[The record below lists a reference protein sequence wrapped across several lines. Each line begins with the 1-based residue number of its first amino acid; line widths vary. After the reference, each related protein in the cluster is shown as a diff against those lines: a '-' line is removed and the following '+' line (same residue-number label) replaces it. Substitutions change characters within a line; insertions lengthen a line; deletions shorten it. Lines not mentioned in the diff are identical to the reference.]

1 MTKFVAGILILSFSG
16 LALAEEKPGYR
27 TPMLP
32 PPVEVLPGAALRSH
46 NTGGF
51 EGANL
56 PRALT
61 RGEAA
66 VFPYSMVGPVVF
78 RSGRDQFSGSATL
91 IKPTVALTAAHNLYD
106 GQSGF
111 STNVRF
117 ALGQYQGSAKR
128 RARAK
133 AIYLYTQTYI
143 DEADRSPDTNRAFA
157 ADIGWVTFSR
167 PLAGKESAPYTSR
180 YAALTGGREK
190 VAVGYGLDF
199 HNGRLPL
206 AVEPTRGFF
215 RKKGAYFENATYG
228 TEGGM
233 SGGPVFGFYRGRLV
247 QLGVVVSGFDDFSQ
261 SGIRAIDRGL
271 VRKLQSVK

>member
-1 MTKFVAGILILSFSG
+1 MKLVVGLLVLAGAGFVR
-16 LALAEEKPGYR
+16 AEDKPGYR
-27 TPMLP
+27 MPMLTP
-32 PPVEVLPGAALRSH
+32 PAEVLPGAALRSH
-46 NTGGF
+46 LSGGLD
-51 EGANL
+51 GANL
-56 PRALT
+56 PQALS
-61 RGEAA
+61 REVAA
-66 VFPYSMVGPVVF
+66 TFPYSMVGPVVF
-78 RSGRDQFSGSATL
+78 RSGRDQYSGSATL

-106 GQSGF
+106 AEFGF
-111 STNVRF
+111 STDLNF
-117 ALGQYQGSAKR
+117 SLGQYQGSASR

-133 AIYLYTQTYI
+133 AIYLYTQTYV

-157 ADIGWVTFSR
+157 ADTGWVTFSQ

-180 YAALTGGREK
+180 IAALTGGQEK

-247 QLGVVVSGFDDFSQ
+247 QLGVVVSGFNDYSQ

-271 VRKLQSVK
+271 VRKLRSVK

>member
-1 MTKFVAGILILSFSG
+1 MKFVVGLLVLGVSG
-16 LALAEEKPGYR
+16 LAGAEEKPGYR
-27 TPMLP
+27 TPMLT

-46 NTGGF
+46 NSGGLD
-51 EGANL
+51 GANL
-56 PRALT
+56 PQALSRAEA
-61 RGEAA
+61 GE
-66 VFPYSMVGPVVF
+66 FPYSMVGPVVF

-106 GQSGF
+106 ADEGF
-111 STNVRF
+111 STDVRF

-133 AIYLYTQTYI
+133 AVFLYTQTYI
-143 DEADRSPDTNRAFA
+143 DEAERSPDTNRAFA
-157 ADIGWVTFSR
+157 ADVGWVTFSR

-180 YAALTGGREK
+180 FGTLKGGQEK

-215 RKKGAYFENATYG
+215 RKTGAYFENATYG

-233 SGGPVFGFYRGRLV
+233 SGGPLFGFYRGRLV
-247 QLGVVVSGFDDFSQ
+247 QLGVVVSGFNDFSQ

-271 VRKLQSVK
+271 VRKLRGVE